1 MAPPKRGSL
10 GQTGTPLRSIRDHAA
25 TPSAPVTLDAIDL
38 RILRL
43 LSRDARMSQRSVA
56 REMQM
61 SAPAIA
67 ERIARLERQ
76 QVISGYGVRVDWSAL
91 GYQTTVYLTITAV
104 PGYQLGLV
112 MEELTNVA
120 EIDEVLLVTGPF
132 DMLVRLRARDEG
144 HLRDLLLNRIWQ
156 IEGIQRTETSLILA
170 QMKPKNTAEELLT
183 AMLDNQQ
190 TGGGTTSTQRNAAP

>member
-1 MAPPKRGSL
+1 MAQARRRSARP
-10 GQTGTPLRSIRDHAA
+10 TGTPLQTIRDHAA

-38 RILRL
+38 RLLRL
-43 LSRDARMSQRSVA
+43 LSRDARMSQRSLA

-76 QVISGYGVRVDWSAL
+76 QVVTGYGVRVDWSAL

-104 PGYQLGLV
+104 PGYQLGLI
-112 MEELTNVA
+112 MEELSSTP

-156 IEGIQRTETSLILA
+156 IEGIQRTETSITIA
-170 QMKPKNTAEELLT
+170 QMRPKNTAEELLT
-183 AMLDNQQ
+183 AMLDNHQARAAA
-190 TGGGTTSTQRNAAP
+190 GTSPRNAVR

>member
-1 MAPPKRGSL
+1 
-10 GQTGTPLRSIRDHAA
+10 
-25 TPSAPVTLDAIDL
+25 
-38 RILRL
+38 
-43 LSRDARMSQRSVA
+43 LSRDARFSQRSLA
-56 REMQM
+56 RDMKM

-76 QVISGYGVRVDWSAL
+76 RVINGYGVRVDWSAL

-112 MEELTNVA
+112 MNELA
-120 EIDEVLLVTGPF
+120 EIPEIDEVLLVTGPF
-132 DMLVRLRARDEG
+132 DMLVRMRARDEG

-156 IEGIQRTETSLILA
+156 IEGIQRTETSITIA

-183 AMLDNQQ
+183 AMLDDRQSRDAGS
-190 TGGGTTSTQRNAAP
+190 TG